1 MKFNITRVSD
11 LKKVDTDV
19 FNRLMDEYRQALDD
33 LCEGRLTDDDITE
46 YLTIIYHIIVQNA
59 ICNLHKNRFIFF

>member
-46 YLTIIYHIIVQNA
+46 YLTNMLFV
-59 ICNLHKNRFIFF
+59 L

>member
-46 YLTIIYHIIVQNA
+46 YLTLI
-59 ICNLHKNRFIFF
+59 